1 MASGRGRYGGLIHN
15 GPRRLVSESLWLG
28 IHAMTTIASNSVVVY
43 NPDLIDLEH
52 VALTEFR
59 GGSWGPTCDADT
71 LDVR

>member
-1 MASGRGRYGGLIHN
+1 
-15 GPRRLVSESLWLG
+15 
-28 IHAMTTIASNSVVVY
+28 MTTIASNSVVVY